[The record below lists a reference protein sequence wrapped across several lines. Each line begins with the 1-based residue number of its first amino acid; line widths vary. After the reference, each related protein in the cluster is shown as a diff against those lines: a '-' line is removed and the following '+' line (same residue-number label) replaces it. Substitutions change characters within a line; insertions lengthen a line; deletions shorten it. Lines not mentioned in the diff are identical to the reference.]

1 MSDEL
6 QKIANAVRVLSAD
19 AVEHAGSGHAGM
31 PLGCAEIG
39 AYLFAEEMNYNPDQP
54 EWFNRDRLVLS
65 AGHGSIW
72 LYSLLHLSGYN
83 LNLEDLKEY
92 RKFASKTPGH
102 PEYGKT
108 EGVEMTTGPLGQ
120 GIAHAVGM
128 AAAEKILAEKYNKKE
143 YNLIDH
149 YTYVVAGDGDL
160 MEGVSYESASLA
172 GSLGLEKLIVIYDHN
187 QVSIDGPTSI
197 TFLDNI
203 EKRFESA
210 NWQVISSVDGNE
222 FLDLKYAFKKAKENK
237 AKPSIIIADTEIA
250 KGIAAKEGKSSA
262 HASPMGRKEI
272 DKMKKQFDFPLEEF
286 KVPTEIYNYFREYKD
301 KLKQNYDSW
310 KQLEKEYQ
318 QKYSSNY
325 NEIQQGI
332 NLDTELNFNASKIDF
347 TEKQPLRNYSGDY
360 YRYLGKKL
368 PYLVGGTADLS
379 ASTRINLDQYSD
391 IQKDNLKGRNIKFG
405 VREHAMAAAA
415 GGIML
420 HKGLRPV
427 TATYLTFSDYMKPAI
442 RMAALMEL
450 PLIYVFTHDS
460 IYVGEDGPT
469 HQPVE
474 QLEALRMVPGLRVI
488 RPANGREVKLAWQ
501 AAIKE
506 REKPSALVMARQEAE
521 SYDKK
526 IKEEEFNRGA
536 FIVSEEKGAEIALIA
551 SGTEVETAL
560 KVKELLKNEYKI
572 RVISAPEK
580 EKLYYDKKYRD
591 QLFRGVKF
599 KAAVEAGVPSAWY
612 RILKGNCMVFGVED
626 FGYSADGDKIAA
638 EFGLTPKKIA
648 EKIKEELNLISF

>member
-237 AKPSIIIADTEIA
+237 DKPSIIIADTEIA

-332 NLDTELNFNASKIDF
+332 NLDTELNFDASKIDF